1 VLSFLERLTKFHLCL
16 GFKGKDHLRNIG
28 VKVRVI
34 LKLFLKSEETA
45 LITLRNKTRHKAPVN
60 TVVTRGLP
68 YNAGNFLQAE
78 QLSGS
83 QWSSVV
89 S

>member
-1 VLSFLERLTKFHLCL
+1 
-16 GFKGKDHLRNIG
+16 LRNLD
-28 VKVRVI
+28 VDVRVI
-34 LKLFLKSEETA
+34 LKLFLKSEEAAFT
-45 LITLRNKTRHKAPVN
+45 TLRKKTRHKALVN
-60 TVVTRGLP
+60 TVMTQEFP

-83 QWSSVV
+83 QWRSVV